1 MSTSL
6 LCATVTAAGLAG
18 LIEAR
23 DRAFGLADLV
33 ELRLDGV
40 QDLDVHGALAGRQG
54 PVIVTCRPLREGG
67 RFDGAED
74 ERLGILDRAAAL
86 GAEYVDI
93 EWDSVH
99 APLVARRR
107 GRGVIV
113 SSHDFHGVPAD
124 LRARLA
130 AMRTAGAEVVKIA
143 VTARG
148 LADNLPLLALGRESV
163 GHGRVA
169 LVAMGDAGL
178 PSRVLAAR
186 FGSCWAYSGDAVAPG
201 QVTPERMVS
210 EFRFRS
216 IAATTRIFGLV
227 GRPVGHSV
235 SPAMH
240 NAAFDATG
248 VDAVYLPLAARDVA
262 DFRAFADAM
271 GVAGASVTAPFKPDA
286 LREAAEADEPAR
298 RCGAANTL
306 LMAGGRWTAR
316 NTDVDGFLDPIDA
329 RGIALRGMRCAV
341 VGTGGAARAVVVA
354 LAQRGALVTV
364 YGRREEGAKQVA
376 GLTDGGVARVGAPS
390 AGSFELLVNATP
402 VGMWP
407 AVEDALVEPAVLS
420 GGGIV
425 YDLVYNPHGTA
436 LLRRAAAAGCLAISG
451 LEMLTAQAARQ
462 FEWWTG
468 MAAPREVMRAAAV
481 ERLQRMAGEA

>member
-1 MSTSL
+1 MDTPL
-6 LCATVTAAGLAG
+6 LCATVTAATMAG
-18 LIEAR
+18 LTEAR
-23 DRAFGLADLV
+23 DRASVVADLV

-40 QDLDVHGALAGRQG
+40 ADLDVQGALAGRRG
-54 PVIVTCRPLREGG
+54 PVIVTCRPVREGG

-74 ERLGILDRAAAL
+74 ERLEVLDRAAAL
-86 GAEYVDI
+86 GAEYVDL
-93 EWDSVH
+93 EWDSAH
-99 APLVARRR
+99 MPLVARRG

-113 SSHDFHGVPAD
+113 SSHDFDGVPAD
-124 LRARLA
+124 LPARFA
-130 AMRTAGAEVVKIA
+130 AMRATGAEVVKIA
-143 VTARG
+143 VTAHR

-186 FGSCWAYSGDAVAPG
+186 FGSCWTYSGGAVAPG

-210 EFRFRS
+210 EFRFR
-216 IAATTRIFGLV
+216 ALTATSRVFGLV

-248 VDAVYLPLAARDVA
+248 VDAVYLPFAARDMA
-262 DFRAFADAM
+262 DFRAFAEAM
-271 GVAGASVTAPFKPDA
+271 GVAGASVTAPFKTDA
-286 LREAAEADEPAR
+286 LREAGEADEPAR

-316 NTDVDGFLDPIDA
+316 NADIDGFLDPIDA
-329 RGIALRGMRCAV
+329 RGIALRGIRCAV

-364 YGRREEGAKQVA
+364 YGRREEGAGRVA
-376 GLTDGGVARVGAPS
+376 GLADGGAARVGIPS
-390 AGSFELLVNATP
+390 AGSFDLLVNATP

-407 AVEDALVEPAVLS
+407 AVDAAPVEPAVLS
-420 GGGIV
+420 RGDIV
-425 YDLVYNPHGTA
+425 YDLVYNPQRTA
-436 LLRRAAAAGCLAISG
+436 LLRQAEAAGCVGISG
-451 LEMLTAQAARQ
+451 LEMLIAQAARQ

-468 MAAPREVMRAAAV
+468 TKAPREVMRAAAV
-481 ERLQRMAGEA
+481 ERLQRMAGKA

>member
-6 LCATVTAAGLAG
+6 LCATVTAAGMAG

-23 DRAFGLADLV
+23 DRASAVADLV

-40 QDLDVHGALAGRQG
+40 QGLDVPGALAGRRG
-54 PVIVTCRPLREGG
+54 PVIVTCRPVREGG
-67 RFDGAED
+67 RFDGAEE
-74 ERLGILDRAAAL
+74 ERLLTLDRAAAL

-99 APLVARRR
+99 APLVARRG

-113 SSHDFHGVPAD
+113 SWHDFHGVPAD
-124 LRARLA
+124 LEGRLA
-130 AMRTAGAEVVKIA
+130 AMRTVGAEVVKIA

-201 QVTPERMVS
+201 QMAPERMVS

-216 IAATTRIFGLV
+216 IAATSRIFGLV

-248 VDAVYLPLAARDVA
+248 VDAVYVPLAARDMA

-271 GVAGASVTAPFKPDA
+271 GVAGASVTAPFKTNA
-286 LREAAEADEPAR
+286 LLEADEADEPAR

-316 NTDVDGFLDPIDA
+316 NADIDGFLNPIDS
-329 RGIALRGMRCAV
+329 RGIPLRGMRCAV
-341 VGTGGAARAVVVA
+341 VGTGGAARAAVVA
-354 LAQRGALVTV
+354 LAARGSLVTV
-364 YGRREEGAKQVA
+364 YGRREEAAKQVA
-376 GLTDGGVARVGAPS
+376 GLVDGGLARVGIPTA
-390 AGSFELLVNATP
+390 ATFDLLVNATP

-407 AVEDALVEPAVLS
+407 AADAAPLEPAVLS
-420 GGGIV
+420 SGGIV
-425 YDLVYNPHGTA
+425 YDLVYNPQRTV
-436 LLRRAAAAGCLAISG
+436 LLRHAAAAGCVTISG

-468 MAAPREVMRAAAV
+468 KPAPREVMRAAAV

>member
-1 MSTSL
+1 MDTSL
-6 LCATVTAAGLAG
+6 LCATVTASTMAG

-23 DRAFGLADLV
+23 DRASVVADLV

-40 QDLDVHGALAGRQG
+40 EDLDVQGALVGRRG
-54 PVIVTCRPLREGG
+54 PVIVTCRPGREGG
-67 RFDGAED
+67 RFDGAEE
-74 ERLGILDRAAAL
+74 ERIEVLARAATL

-93 EWDSVH
+93 EWDSAH
-99 APLVARRR
+99 MPLVARRG
-107 GRGVIV
+107 GRGVVV
-113 SSHDFHGVPAD
+113 SSHDFDGLPAD
-124 LRARLA
+124 LQARFA
-130 AMRTAGAEVVKIA
+130 AMRATGAEVVKIA

-163 GHGRVA
+163 GQGRVA

-186 FGSCWAYSGDAVAPG
+186 FFSCWTYSGDAVAPG
-201 QVTPERMVS
+201 QMTPERMVS
-210 EFRFRS
+210 EFRFRALT
-216 IAATTRIFGLV
+216 AASRVFGLV

-248 VDAVYLPLAARDVA
+248 VDAVYLPFAARDMA
-262 DFRAFADAM
+262 DFLRFAEAM

-286 LREAAEADEPAR
+286 LRDADEADEPAR

-316 NTDVDGFLDPIDA
+316 NADIDGFLDPIDS

-354 LAQRGALVTV
+354 LARRGAVVTV
-364 YGRREEGAKQVA
+364 YGRREEGARQVA
-376 GLTDGGVARVGAPS
+376 GLADGGVARVGVPS
-390 AGSFELLVNATP
+390 AGTFDLLVNATP

-407 AVEDALVEPAVLS
+407 AVEAAPVEPSALS

-425 YDLVYNPHGTA
+425 YDLVYNPQRTA
-436 LLRRAAAAGCLAISG
+436 LLRQAEAVGCVAISG

-468 MAAPREVMRAAAV
+468 MKAPREVMRAAAV